1 VWRGAQGVKW
11 REALYLGCVLDPRI
25 LAALPLFRGAPPA
38 AVQALARHA
47 VERRYA
53 MDQTIFTSGSAPVGL
68 FIVLEGRVRV
78 VRGREGRQHVIHMEE
93 AGGTL
98 GEVPLFAGGA
108 YPAMAIA
115 AEPTRCALLS
125 RDAIHAAI
133 AADPVVAFLLL
144 ERLALRV
151 RGLVERLDRLALQ
164 SVRARLA
171 AFLLTRSESS
181 SGSIS
186 LGMTQ
191 GELAE
196 ELGTVREIV
205 VRGLQTLRRTG
216 AIRSAGGGRIVILS
230 RELLQQLAD
239 E

>member
-1 VWRGAQGVKW
+1 MI
-11 REALYLGCVLDPRI
+11 DPTV
-25 LAALPLFRGAPPA
+25 LAALPLFRDAPSA
-38 AVQALARHA
+38 AVRVLAHHA

-53 MDQTIFTSGSAPVGL
+53 TDQAIFTSGSTPMGL

-78 VRGREGRQHVIHMEE
+78 VRGREGRQHVVHTEE

-98 GEVPLFAGGA
+98 GEVPLFAGGP
-108 YPAMAIA
+108 YPATAIA
-115 AEPTRCALLS
+115 AEPTRCALLA

-133 AADPVVAFLLL
+133 AADATVAFLLL

-151 RGLVERLDRLALQ
+151 RGLVDRLDRLALR
-164 SVRARLA
+164 SARARLA
-171 AFLLTRSESS
+171 AFLLARPTGRN
-181 SGSIS
+181 GSIS

-191 GELAE
+191 GEVAE

-205 VRGLQTLRRTG
+205 VRGLQTLRREG
-216 AIRSAGGGRIVILS
+216 AIASGSGGRIVIRS
-230 RELLQQLAD
+230 RALLQQFAD